1 MIVTVILRGDCSK
14 KKKKKINNSINIL
27 SRYLVTTPR
36 PGNFVNWTRYRLQ
49 RSEGRARDI
58 DAFYTHQ
65 SKLEEQE
72 TRFPVH
78 HRGTDMSLVFDSIY
92 SATTVP
98 RIFFSAQCC

>member
-1 MIVTVILRGDCSK
+1 MTRMIVVDCWGEGEKSATPFDSGRRLGWK
-14 KKKKKINNSINIL
+14 FCKLDEISIAK
-27 SRYLVTTPR
+27 
-36 PGNFVNWTRYRLQ
+36 
-49 RSEGRARDI
+49 RSEGRARCI

-92 SATTVP
+92 SATP
-98 RIFFSAQCC
+98 LFRQYFFSAQCC

>member
-1 MIVTVILRGDCSK
+1 MIRGSGDCSK
-14 KKKKKINNSINIL
+14 KKTNNSVIPFTI
-27 SRYLVTTPR
+27 PR
-36 PGNFVNWTRYRLQ
+36 DDASAGNFVNWTRYRLQ
-49 RSEGRARDI
+49 RSQGRARDI

-98 RIFFSAQCC
+98 RIFFSTQCC